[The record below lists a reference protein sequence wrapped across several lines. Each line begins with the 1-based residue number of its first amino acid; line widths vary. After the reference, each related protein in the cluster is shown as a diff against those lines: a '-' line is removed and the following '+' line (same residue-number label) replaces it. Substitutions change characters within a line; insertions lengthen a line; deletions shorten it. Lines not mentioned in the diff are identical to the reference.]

1 VADDHADRAA
11 LIDRLRVLGERNA
24 TETAVF
30 QQAAAA
36 HYGLGVSD
44 MKALGLLV
52 REGRATAGRLAE
64 ELHLTTGAVTGVID
78 RLTRR
83 GVARRTPDP
92 DDRRK
97 VLVEPDL
104 AALAE
109 GENVYLAIGRAF
121 DELHAGYRQQDL
133 EFLADYLERS
143 IEITHEQTARLV
155 DARPD
160 RRRSG
165 GTSAG

>member
-1 VADDHADRAA
+1 
-11 LIDRLRVLGERNA
+11 
-24 TETAVF
+24 
-30 QQAAAA
+30 
-36 HYGLGVSD
+36 

>member
-1 VADDHADRAA
+1 MADDHADRAA

-44 MKALGLLV
+44 MKALGVLV

-109 GENVYLAIGRAF
+109 GENVYLAISRAF

-143 IEITHEQTARLV
+143 IQITHEQTARLV

>member
-1 VADDHADRAA
+1 MADDHADRAA

-44 MKALGLLV
+44 MKALGVLV
-52 REGRATAGRLAE
+52 REGRVTAGRLAE

-143 IEITHEQTARLV
+143 IQITHEQTARLV

>member
-1 VADDHADRAA
+1 MADDHAERAA

-83 GVARRTPDP
+83 GVARRTDP

-160 RRRSG
+160 RRLG
-165 GTSAG
+165 